1 MQDKNYTLT
10 PEAME
15 AERELTFGEKAVG
28 ITFNPGNHEGVE
40 SIKRNAA
47 KLIDDIYD
55 RELIPTPEVRIGERI
70 AMAKLAIRAIQEG
83 QMWAVKAL
91 TWQY

>member
-1 MQDKNYTLT
+1 MNERTET
-10 PEAME
+10 PED
-15 AERELTFGEKAVG
+15 LTFGQKAVG
-28 ITFNPGNHEGVE
+28 LTFNPGGHEGVE
-40 SIKRNAA
+40 SIKKNAA

-55 RELIPTPEVRIGERI
+55 REIAPIPEVRNGERV